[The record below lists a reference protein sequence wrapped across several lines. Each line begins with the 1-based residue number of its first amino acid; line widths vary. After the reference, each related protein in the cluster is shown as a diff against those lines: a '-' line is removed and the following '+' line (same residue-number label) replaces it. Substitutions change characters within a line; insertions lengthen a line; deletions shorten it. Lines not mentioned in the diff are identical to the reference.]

1 MIKKQTAR
9 SCWLA
14 TAVAVSMLGLAASS
28 ANAGEPQKSAAVSDT
43 DAIANTES
51 SVRVYIDPKTHK
63 VRQPTPE
70 ERAAEAKS
78 STAKAAITKGTGVKM
93 VTYANGT
100 KRALDTEG
108 RLMESVVA
116 TKNADGT
123 FSYSFVDS
131 AGATVDHQ
139 PAPTQTMEEK

>member
-1 MIKKQTAR
+1 MIMKQTAR

-14 TAVAVSMLGLAASS
+14 TAAAVSMLGLAASS
-28 ANAGEPQKSAAVSDT
+28 ANAGEPQKSAAASDT
-43 DAIANTES
+43 GASASTDS

-63 VRQPTPE
+63 IRQATPE

-78 STAKAAITKGTGVKM
+78 AKAKAASAKGTGVKM

-116 TKNADGT
+116 TRNADGT

-131 AGATVDHQ
+131 AGAAVDHQ